1 MIYYYDQKHSEVNDI
16 INASKK
22 FYSHFLIEEN
32 NENLWNSEKC
42 FWMVV
47 IAYSIQFAG
56 NKSDFAYSAPFSLPS
71 HI

>member
-1 MIYYYDQKHSEVNDI
+1 MLVKISIVY
-16 INASKK
+16 
-22 FYSHFLIEEN
+22 FLIEEN

-56 NKSDFAYSAPFSLPS
+56 NKSDFAYSAPFLYLRTFKTIWIVDLFHGS
-71 HI
+71 

>member
-1 MIYYYDQKHSEVNDI
+1 MLEKNPI
-16 INASKK
+16 AL
-22 FYSHFLIEEN
+22 LIEEN

-56 NKSDFAYSAPFSLPS
+56 NKSDFAHSAPFSLPS

>member
-1 MIYYYDQKHSEVNDI
+1 MLIYFTQNNILNSSKEYYGFN
-16 INASKK
+16 
-22 FYSHFLIEEN
+22 FLIEEN
-32 NENLWNSEKC
+32 NENLWNSENC